1 MADSSA
7 PVSSAAQPN
16 AVPGTA
22 PAADNA
28 LPKNPLA
35 EAPADKPAEATSTSV
50 AGAVPLPLAPETTKQ
65 GDAPATE
72 ASGKTDAPASNSNGV
87 NGTTAGAKF
96 EPVVPEEKKAD
107 TAAPAPAVENPA
119 SSAAVPGE
127 SASESTAPAQTPVMT
142 GALGASE
149 PKPAE
154 ATNDDGV
161 KDATAAPKPAELNG
175 ANEKDVDK
183 DVEMKDSAAAAPAPA
198 IPAASSAAPAAPQKT
213 APAPAATT
221 DPDSN
226 IEASTTTA
234 ETGEK
239 RKVEATGTNG
249 ATAAGEPAEKK
260 QKQGVVGKVVEK
272 AKEVVEEVKEKAE
285 GGAKKENGPTRKA
298 SKKGKKEAAPPPV
311 GRTARKTRSQGNAD

>member
-28 LPKNPLA
+28 LPKSPLA
-35 EAPADKPAEATSTSV
+35 KAPADKPAEATSTSV
-50 AGAVPLPLAPETTKQ
+50 GGAVPLPLAPETTKQ
-65 GDAPATE
+65 AGAPTTE
-72 ASGKTDAPASNSNGV
+72 ASGTTDAPVSNSNGV
-87 NGTTAGAKF
+87 NGTTTAAKF

-127 SASESTAPAQTPVMT
+127 SASESAAPTQAPVMT

-154 ATNDDGV
+154 STNDDGV
-161 KDATAAPKPAELNG
+161 KDATSATKPAELNG
-175 ANEKDVDK
+175 ANDK
-183 DVEMKDSAAAAPAPA
+183 DIEMKDSAPAAPAPA
-198 IPAASSAAPAAPQKT
+198 IPEVSSAAPAAPEKT
-213 APAPAATT
+213 APGPAATT

-249 ATAAGEPAEKK
+249 STAAEEPAEKK
-260 QKQGVVGKVVEK
+260 QKQGVVSKVVEK

-285 GGAKKENGPTRKA
+285 GGSKKDNGPTRKA
-298 SKKGKKEAAPPPV
+298 SKKGKKEAAPVPV